1 MSSGISIWAASAAEQ
16 LENITTEPVYTKT
29 ISDFQFE
36 VHSMPDAVWL
46 VATSSNAARMA
57 FRIAYAPESIT
68 LEEVTNEEGGIKMVM
83 SAAIGTYH
91 AAVSFPEEGT
101 PLLRYTIAFTP
112 AEDTD
117 IPFWP
122 RDIVIPANGSSE
134 GDIHIRQVGT
144 RSGIIYASM
153 TRPAACSFLYL
164 QNLTALADYCNAT
177 QTSVAD
183 TVGGEW
189 PEFGFSLPSTKDKPL
204 PAGRQVTISDAFVC
218 FSSKTPNDQFEIATE
233 FLTHL
238 SALYLHLPRPETVYH
253 DFPDILAKSLHD
265 LEHKKACWQQ
275 HNGHAYLNAYV
286 SDYDTPP
293 EIMVQLAVLL
303 PIRDYTAWSGDY
315 IKFGD
320 DIYDNLKTFYNE
332 ELKTV
337 MRWLPAL
344 EDQLDESEEQ
354 KSPKVMDSWYLHHP
368 LLNLSRLALNGDEIA
383 KELLL
388 NSLEFAIKVAHHFNY
403 RWPVF
408 YNMET
413 LEVVKAETQPGKGG
427 EKDVAGAYAH
437 LMLQAWELTGENRY
451 LDEAKKA
458 ALTLQDYGFDIFYQA
473 NNTAFSAGAMLR
485 LYKACKE
492 EIYLK
497 LAYLCIANLFKN
509 VALWQ
514 CNYGYGKNFPNFF
527 SLFPLNDAPYTAV
540 YEEQEG
546 FSALHDF
553 LMHAQGLELLPAV
566 TLLLPE
572 FIRYTVYRAPYYYPP
587 MLPREMLAEETKT
600 GELDPALWIA
610 LEDIHDGW
618 EKSGGVGQEV
628 YGAGLAFGIVPRHY
642 IKIQDASFMVF
653 IDYPVTEQQ
662 QNGRQLT
669 FKVLGSKKLSCSM
682 CIVPANGAP
691 APEISVL
698 AGNEPVKST
707 GTHEGRITYS
717 IHGNQE
723 VTITW
728 K

>member
-16 LENITTEPVYTKT
+16 LANISTEPVYSTT

-36 VHSMPDAVWL
+36 VHYMQDAVWL
-46 VATSSNAARMA
+46 VATCANAARMA
-57 FRIAYAPESIT
+57 FRIAYAPESIVP
-68 LEEVTNEEGGIKMVM
+68 EEVTNIEGGIKMVL
-83 SAAIGTYH
+83 SAAIGAYH
-91 AAVSFPEEGT
+91 AIVSFPEKGA
-101 PLLRYTIAFTP
+101 PLLRYTVSFTP

-122 RDIVIPANGSSE
+122 RDIVIPANGSS
-134 GDIHIRQVGT
+134 GGHIHIRQVGT

-153 TRPAACSFLYL
+153 ERPAAGSFLYL
-164 QNLTALADYCNAT
+164 QNFTALADYCNVT
-177 QTSVAD
+177 ETSVAD

-189 PEFGFSLPSTKDKPL
+189 PEFGFSLPPTKDKPL

-218 FSSKTPNDQFEIATE
+218 FSNKAPNDQFEIATQ
-233 FLTHL
+233 FLTQL
-238 SALYLHLPRPETVYH
+238 ATLYLHLPKPETTYH

-275 HNGHAYLNAYV
+275 HNGQAYLNAYV
-286 SDYDTPP
+286 SDYKTPP

-320 DIYDNLKTFYNE
+320 DIYNNLKTFYNE

-337 MRWLPAL
+337 MRWLPAR
-344 EDQLDESEEQ
+344 EDQLDGSEEQ
-354 KSPKVMDSWYLHHP
+354 KSPGVMDSWYLHHP
-368 LLNLSRLALNGDEIA
+368 LLNLSRLALDGDETA

-388 NSLEFAIKVAHHFNY
+388 NSIDFAIKVAHRFNY

-408 YNMET
+408 YNMDT

-427 EKDVAGAYAH
+427 ERDVAGVYA
-437 LMLQAWELTGENRY
+437 LVMLQTWELTGEERY

-458 ALTLQDYGFDIFYQA
+458 ALTLQDYGFDMFYQA

-485 LYKACKE
+485 LYKQCKE

-514 CNYGYGKNFPNFF
+514 CRYGFGKNFPNFF

-546 FSALHDF
+546 FAALHDF
-553 LMHAQGLELLPAV
+553 LMHAEELELLPAV

-572 FIRYTVYRAPYYYPP
+572 FIRYTVNRAVYYYPP
-587 MLPREMLAEETKT
+587 MLPQEMLAEETKT
-600 GELDPALWIA
+600 GELDHSLWIA

-618 EKSGGVGQEV
+618 ERSGGVGQEV

-642 IKIQDASFMVF
+642 IKVRDASFMVF
-653 IDYPVTEQQ
+653 IDYPVTAQE

-669 FKVLGSKKLSCSM
+669 FKVQGSKKLTCTL
-682 CIVPANGAP
+682 CIITVNGAA
-691 APEISVL
+691 APELSIL
-698 AGNEPVKST
+698 ANNEPVKST

-717 IHGNQE
+717 IHGNQQ
-723 VTITW
+723 VNITW